1 MDLEVNTYAK
11 LNLTRAT
18 DLVGDLS
25 EVAGSRR
32 CRWRSKLHT
41 VEEVEKLGAEFKIR
55 RLSDGR

>member
-1 MDLEVNTYAK
+1 